1 MVTERLGQTDRV
13 EAALAEMDEQL
24 RNTGVAPAGRPVA
37 FQEGPA
43 DDSRARVR
51 TGGRRELAG
60 PGSCDARVSVA
71 PIEHWSL
78 PLLGASGIRTADNA
92 RYGIDG
98 TGLARV
104 LVP

>member
-60 PGSCDARVSVA
+60 PGRVMPTSAWPGSNTGRFLWCLPHPASAQRAMPDMALTAR
-71 PIEHWSL
+71 
-78 PLLGASGIRTADNA
+78 G
-92 RYGIDG
+92 
-98 TGLARV
+98 
-104 LVP
+104 

>member
-43 DDSRARVR
+43 NDSRARVR

-60 PGSCDARVSVA
+60 PVRVMPASAWPGS
-71 PIEHWSL
+71 
-78 PLLGASGIRTADNA
+78 N
-92 RYGIDG
+92 
-98 TGLARV
+98 TGRFL
-104 LVP
+104 